1 MSVKGE
7 FNMKTKIL
15 FLLTL
20 LFAGSAISFAQTK
33 QPNSAS
39 NENSN
44 QQAYI
49 IEDIARELSK
59 ISKSVEELNKRLEKF
74 SQTFSS
80 NQGLKLTERQ
90 QKLLIAFEFLN
101 RAEQRL
107 VSLQNLKLNFTE
119 KQTAIR
125 LQLARITDD
134 LLPGSIDRYVSL
146 RGTTNA
152 EELREIRRQALLK
165 EKYDLTRTVAEIQN
179 DLNEINEE
187 IRQTDMFLKN
197 IRRRL
202 FPEVEKE
209 LLDL

>member
-1 MSVKGE
+1 
-7 FNMKTKIL
+7 MKTKIL
-15 FLLTL
+15 FLLTF
-20 LFAGSAISFAQTK
+20 LFVSSIFSLAQKK
-33 QPNSAS
+33 QPTVAT
-39 NENSN
+39 NENST
-44 QQAYI
+44 QQTYL
-49 IEDIARELSK
+49 IEDITKELAK
-59 ISKSVEELNKRLEKF
+59 ISKSVEELNKRLQKF
-74 SQTFSS
+74 SETFSS

-134 LLPGSIDRYVSL
+134 LLPSSIDRYVSL

-152 EELREIRRQALLK
+152 EELRDIRRQALLK
-165 EKYDLTRTVAEIQN
+165 EKYDLTRSVTEIEN
-179 DLNEINEE
+179 DLREINEE
-187 IRQTDMFLKN
+187 IRQTDIFLKN

>member
-1 MSVKGE
+1 
-7 FNMKTKIL
+7 MKPKIL
-15 FLLTL
+15 FLLTF
-20 LFAGSAISFAQTK
+20 LFVSSTFSLAQNK
-33 QPNSAS
+33 QPTVAT
-39 NENSN
+39 NENST
-44 QQAYI
+44 QQTYL
-49 IEDIARELSK
+49 IEDITKELSK
-59 ISKSVEELNKRLEKF
+59 ISKSVEELNKKLQRF
-74 SQTFSS
+74 SETFSS

-134 LLPGSIDRYVSL
+134 LLPSSIDRYVSL

-152 EELREIRRQALLK
+152 EELRDIRRQALLN
-165 EKYDLTRTVAEIQN
+165 EKYDLTRTVTEIQN

-187 IRQTDMFLKN
+187 IRQTDIFLKN